1 MDERLKQRL
10 VGAAVLVSLVVIIA
24 PMILKPPPEPGGEW
38 RASPLPSRP
47 ENVFRTEIVPV
58 SEAEILHM
66 PTVSKVEGTQGAEG
80 AASERDGAGAAS
92 APGDRGGPSGAI
104 EEADEPASGR
114 GLGAWAVQLGSFSNS
129 ANALALRDR
138 LRAKGYPAFVQ
149 GARIEDRDITRVY
162 VGPEL
167 LRAKAAESR
176 KRLEQETE
184 LRGLVVRYPTG

>member
-24 PMILKPPPEPGGEW
+24 PMVLKPPPEPEAEW
-38 RASPLPSRP
+38 RASPLPPPP

-58 SEAEILHM
+58 TEDEILDA
-66 PTVSKVEGTQGAEG
+66 PAVADVSKKAEPVT
-80 AASERDGAGAAS
+80 AGSYRAS
-92 APGDRGGPSGAI
+92 AGRSAATSRGAM
-104 EEADEPASGR
+104 ERAADEAREPVSR
-114 GLGAWAVQLGSFSNS
+114 RDLGAWAVQLGSFSNS

-138 LRAKGYPAFVQ
+138 LRAKGYPAFTKGV
-149 GARIEDRDITRVY
+149 RIDDRDITRVY

-167 LRAKAAESR
+167 LRSKATESR

-184 LRGLVVRYPTG
+184 LRGLVVRYPAG